1 MAAQNHPVGTP
12 DPPQWDPSFNPVTFL
27 ADYDYWCT
35 ASGLYDENVLAAKF
49 AYSFIHQTTLR
60 RAIQAIYD
68 NTQTWADMK
77 RQCIELLREVCNQP
91 DNDYESALTVFES
104 PSSYQKYDEPIA
116 LYVRRWNDIYT
127 AFARA
132 RAADGLAPF
141 NDREQLLHFRSR
153 LTQEMQTLCLKKK
166 ASIRNIQD
174 AVALIKGR
182 ELFNK
187 SNRRSLLQRASLDTD
202 PCSLPLNTPDSF
214 AKSNA
219 TPPNRGN
226 SSALSAAARTH
237 LPSSLAF
244 PARAGLYGPP
254 DGQLESNATIRT
266 RMWTQHNQAFEKA
279 LEDRDR
285 KLAELEAKLR
295 ALEKKSEAAPTGRAD
310 NNDKQEEELKAKK
323 LSVPSRAPNSDLNQV
338 LPFPPETMP
347 EDYRI
352 YVSLT
357 DNGQRCLWCNVSDHN
372 TQSCPR
378 KCARCAQTHSVYFC
392 PSPYT
397 DFKCSGCGIAG
408 HCIESCVWRLI
419 GPLKNTSKY
428 GAQPPPRDQMQH
440 FPGSQNPQQM
450 QQFSDPRTPPG
461 FQGSYQ
467 DNAHNRQRRSG
478 HGGYNRDKRHFAQI
492 RQATDE
498 GDRQF
503 SRGGNFQQGVM
514 NKKLKEQENNLLAK
528 IQENSEKQQRELE
541 RIAKLIQQNQRTAG
555 QPPRDRNRNS
565 SSRSNDPRSERNSH
579 RSRRSN

>member
-1 MAAQNHPVGTP
+1 MAAQIRHHPVGTP

-35 ASGLYDENVLAAKF
+35 ASGLNDENVLAAKF
-49 AYSFIHQTTLR
+49 AYSFMGQTTLR
-60 RAIQAIYD
+60 RAIQTIYD
-68 NTQTWADMK
+68 NTQTWTQMK

-116 LYVRRWNDIYT
+116 LYARRWNDIYT

-132 RAADGLAPF
+132 RAAEGLAPF
-141 NDREQLLHFRSR
+141 NTREQLLHFRAR

-166 ASIRNIQD
+166 ATIRNIQD

-187 SNRRSLLQRASLDTD
+187 SNRRSLLQRASLEID
-202 PCSLPLNTPDSF
+202 PCSQPLNTPDSF
-214 AKSNA
+214 AKSQDA
-219 TPPNRGN
+219 PPNRGN
-226 SSALSAAARTH
+226 SNAPSAAARPPLT
-237 LPSSLAF
+237 SSLAF

-266 RMWTQHNQAFEKA
+266 RMWTQHNQALEKA
-279 LEDRDR
+279 LEDRDK
-285 KLAELEAKLR
+285 KLAEFEAKLT

-310 NNDKQEEELKAKK
+310 DNDKQEEKQTAKR
-323 LSVPSRAPNSDLNQV
+323 LTVPSRACNSDFAQV

-347 EDYRI
+347 EPYRI

-357 DNGQRCLWCNVSDHN
+357 DSGQRCLWCNVADHN

-378 KCARCAQTHSVYFC
+378 KCARCSQTHSVYFC

-397 DFKCSGCGIAG
+397 DFKCSGCGISG

-428 GAQPPPRDQMQH
+428 GAQPPPRDQMQQFH
-440 FPGSQNPQQM
+440 GQQNPQQ
-450 QQFSDPRTPPG
+450 DPRNPTG

-467 DNAHNRQRRSG
+467 DNHHNRQGRGG
-478 HGGYNRDKRHFAQI
+478 HGGYNRNKRHFAQI
-492 RQATDE
+492 RQATDD
-498 GDRQF
+498 GDKQF

-528 IQENSEKQQRELE
+528 IQENSEKQQREFDRLT
-541 RIAKLIQQNQRTAG
+541 KLIQQNQNAAAL
-555 QPPRDRNRNS
+555 QPSHDRDRNH
-565 SSRSNDPRSERNSH
+565 SSRSNDSRSGRNS
-579 RSRRSN
+579 RKSRRSN